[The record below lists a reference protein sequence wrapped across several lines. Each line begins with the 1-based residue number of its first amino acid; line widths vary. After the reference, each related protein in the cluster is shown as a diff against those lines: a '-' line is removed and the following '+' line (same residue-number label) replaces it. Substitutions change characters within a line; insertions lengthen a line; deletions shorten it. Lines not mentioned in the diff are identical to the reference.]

1 MEIPLSLS
9 GLAELLGGVEH
20 NGGGEGTEHEQA
32 ARHDER
38 QGEATAI
45 EEKTP

>member
-1 MEIPLSLS
+1 MEIALSLS

-20 NGGGEGTEHEQA
+20 NGGGEGAEHEQA

-38 QGEATAI
+38 QREASAVK
-45 EEKTP
+45 EETP

>member
-1 MEIPLSLS
+1 MEIALSLS

-20 NGGGEGTEHEQA
+20 NGSGEGTEHEQA

-38 QGEATAI
+38 QGEATAVK
-45 EEKTP
+45 EKTP